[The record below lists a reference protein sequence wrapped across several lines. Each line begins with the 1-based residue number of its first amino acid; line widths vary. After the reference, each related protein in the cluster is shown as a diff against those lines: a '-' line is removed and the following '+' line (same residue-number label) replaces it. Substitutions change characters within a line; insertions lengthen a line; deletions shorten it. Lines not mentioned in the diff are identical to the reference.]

1 MEWSSNMTVANYD
14 SLVQQ
19 TFCNNAIRSVV
30 MIDDD
35 FLTYSESIKAL
46 NREID
51 LDVNKINSS
60 KRAATLESFFQSKNM
75 ICDVDNGSVNFDV
88 DRIRK
93 SDLIIVDYHL
103 DNNAPDRTLKLL
115 QDLKDSDHLN
125 MIVIYTRENL
135 ETVWMQISSTLK
147 GAIDCNNMIIEKDN
161 EQVQEYWE
169 DTVLPNLTH
178 NGDKA
183 LTRDETISYIKDSK
197 VCRRIKRLIHE
208 DGILAEQDDKNFIA
222 KMIAEY
228 SVSRNA
234 IIPSQTFDN
243 VIFGD
248 DNGVKWIQSGNIFVS
263 LFHKVLNDHEND
275 GDRIWQTLNESLIEW
290 NPSYYQIIKSEI
302 QNAIESEALSF
313 VNHLANDNYGQAGW
327 LNEILKSDS
336 PDIRRRNIDFVF
348 GNLSEELYQRLKKNI
363 SLDTFIKSVFD
374 SYSSDYTSSEIAT
387 SLQYCSTKM
396 NLPATND
403 AYSEMYHALN
413 MNLSSKNFEDGHI
426 STGTIF
432 FDTQSEKWYLC
443 VSAACDLVPT
453 QGNDPHHLRLSPH
466 RLIKVLEL
474 FNASQNKALPFA
486 EHSKYI
492 YVVHKNLRKYLSIFE
507 GEKTIPVVDYMVV
520 LNHGATVDDAEKN
533 IISAVFLSS
542 MDDNVQNV
550 PVRLKLKSQLRT
562 GYAERYQAI
571 ASQYSSRIG
580 VDYVSMMLP

>member
-1 MEWSSNMTVANYD
+1 MTVANYD

>member
-1 MEWSSNMTVANYD
+1 MTVANYN

-19 TFCNNAIRSVV
+19 TFCENAIRSVV

-35 FLTYSESIKAL
+35 FLTYSESIQAL
-46 NREID
+46 NNDIP
-51 LDVNKINSS
+51 LDANKIDSS
-60 KRAATLESFFQSKNM
+60 KRAATLESFFQAKNM
-75 ICDVDNGSVNFDV
+75 ICDIDNGSVNFDV

-103 DNNAPDRTLKLL
+103 DNNAPDKTLKLL

-125 MIVIYTRENL
+125 MVVIYTRENL
-135 ETVWMQISSTLK
+135 DTVWMQIASTLK
-147 GAIDCNNMIIEKDN
+147 GAANYNELIIEKEN
-161 EQVQEYWE
+161 ELLQGYWE
-169 DTVLPNLTH
+169 ETVLPNLTH

-183 LTRDETISYIKDSK
+183 LTREETILFIKDSK
-197 VCRRIKRLIHE
+197 CCRRVKRLIH
-208 DGILAEQDDKNFIA
+208 DDAVLVEQDDKNFIA
-222 KMIAEY
+222 QMIAEY
-228 SVSRNA
+228 AVSKNA
-234 IIPSQTFDN
+234 IIQSETTDN

-248 DNGVKWIQSGNIFVS
+248 QDGAKWIQCGNIFLT
-263 LFHKVLNDHEND
+263 LFHKVQDDHEND
-275 GDRIWQTLNESLIEW
+275 GDKIWEKLNDSLIEW
-290 NPSYYQIIKSEI
+290 SPSYYQIIKSEI

-313 VNHLANDNYGQAGW
+313 VNHLANDQFGQAGW

-336 PDIRRRNIDFVF
+336 PNIRRRNIDFVF

-363 SLDTFIKSVFD
+363 SLDNFIKNVFD
-374 SYSSDYTSSEIAT
+374 SYSDDYVSSGIDR
-387 SLQYCSTKM
+387 SLEYCSSKM
-396 NLPATND
+396 KLPATNE
-403 AYSEMYHALN
+403 AYNEMYHALN

-432 FDTQSEKWYLC
+432 FDMTSEKWYLC
-443 VSAACDLVPT
+443 VSAACDLVPA
-453 QGNDPHHLRLSPH
+453 QGNEPHHQRLSPH

-492 YVVHKNLRKYLSIFE
+492 YVMHKNNRKYLSVFE

-520 LNHGATVDDAEKN
+520 LNHGTALDDVEKN
-533 IISAVFLSS
+533 IISAVFLSN
-542 MDDNVQNV
+542 MDGNVQNV